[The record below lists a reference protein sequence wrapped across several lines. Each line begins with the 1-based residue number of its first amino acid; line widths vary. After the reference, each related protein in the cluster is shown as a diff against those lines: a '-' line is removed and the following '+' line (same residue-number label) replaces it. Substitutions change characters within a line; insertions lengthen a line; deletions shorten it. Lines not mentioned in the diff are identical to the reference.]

1 MQRINSFAGVTWLD
15 DQLTNEKL
23 RIVKNIDCMLMHVHE
38 VYVTWGQVFVIA
50 YLRALMSPFTRF
62 FEMYRVHC
70 QSCGKNDLIFIK
82 ITTPFIKLQG
92 FSSLSPILVAF

>member
-23 RIVKNIDCMLMHVHE
+23 RIVKNIDCMLMYVHE

-50 YLRALMSPFTRF
+50 YL
-62 FEMYRVHC
+62 
-70 QSCGKNDLIFIK
+70 
-82 ITTPFIKLQG
+82 
-92 FSSLSPILVAF
+92 